1 MSEQKRRHSSISHF
15 FKQIP
20 VGMKSKRKDKIPV
33 ALREAVW
40 THHQGRIFEG
50 KCLTTW
56 CPNIITVFDFQCGHD
71 VPESKGGPTTLEN
84 LYPLCSRCNL
94 SMGARYTY
102 KEWCAL
108 SQVVPVPVPVPVP
121 IPVIAAVKRTC
132 WSFFSLK
139 PKRPLD
145 PPRQPSLPGKPAN
158 K

>member
-1 MSEQKRRHSSISHF
+1 MQDQKRRHSSISHF

-20 VGMKSKRKDKIPV
+20 VGLKSKRKDRIPI

-40 THHQGRIFEG
+40 IHHQGRSFEG

-71 VPESKGGPTTLEN
+71 IPESKGGPTTIEN

-94 SMGARYTY
+94 SMGSRYTY
-102 KEWCAL
+102 KEWCSISQPAL
-108 SQVVPVPVPVPVP
+108 TEP
-121 IPVIAAVKRTC
+121 VKRTC

>member
-1 MSEQKRRHSSISHF
+1 MQEQKRRHSSISQF
-15 FKQIP
+15 FKQVIP
-20 VGMKSKRKDKIPV
+20 NHKVKRNTKRKDKIPV

-40 THHQGRIFEG
+40 VHRQGRSFEG
-50 KCLTTW
+50 KCLTIW

-71 VPESKGGPTTLEN
+71 VPESKGGPTILEN

-94 SMGARYTY
+94 SMGDRYTY
-102 KEWCAL
+102 KEWCDL
-108 SQVVPVPVPVPVP
+108 SPPMPMPM
-121 IPVIAAVKRTC
+121 ATVKRTC

-145 PPRQPSLPGKPAN
+145 TPRETSLPGKPTN